1 MRKADR
7 ICALVIL
14 GIGLVAVLDA
24 RRYGIFGWG
33 AAGPEPGLYPFLLGM
48 GVIVGSLVILGQTYL
63 RARQAAPSE
72 PFIPPGALKPI
83 LSVAIPA
90 ALTLFLTEFIGLYLA
105 SGLYLAV
112 YMRWIGKHRW
122 ITVAA
127 CSILIPLSGYIL
139 FDKVFLIPVPEGS
152 LTSRLGLGF

>member
-1 MRKADR
+1 MLILA
-7 ICALVIL
+7 IGTVVI
-14 GIGLVAVLDA
+14 LDA
-24 RRYGIFGWG
+24 RQYGIFGWG
-33 AAGPEPGLYPFLLGM
+33 SAGPQPGLYPFLLGI
-48 GVIVGSLVILGQTYL
+48 GVIAGGLVVVGQTVL
-63 RARQAAPSE
+63 RAPRAEAGE

-90 ALTLFLTEFIGLYLA
+90 ALTLVLTQFIGLYLA

-112 YMRWIGKHRW
+112 YMRWIGRHRW

-139 FDKVFLIPVPEGS
+139 FDKLFLIPVPEGS
-152 LTSRLGLGF
+152 LTGRLGLGF

>member
-1 MRKADR
+1 MRKADT
-7 ICALVIL
+7 ICALVVLAI
-14 GIGLVAVLDA
+14 GITAVLDA

-33 AAGPEPGLYPFLLGM
+33 AAGPEPGLYPFMLGI

-63 RARQAAPSE
+63 RARRAEPAE
-72 PFIPPGALKPI
+72 PFIPPGALRPI

-90 ALTLFLTEFIGLYLA
+90 ALMLFLTEFIGLYLA

-127 CSILIPLSGYIL
+127 CSILIPLAGYIM
-139 FDKVFLIPVPEGS
+139 FDKWFLIPVPEGS

>member
-1 MRKADR
+1 MRKADT

-14 GIGLVAVLDA
+14 AIGLVAVLDA

-33 AAGPEPGLYPFLLGM
+33 AAGPEPGLYPFLLGG
-48 GVIVGSLVILGQTYL
+48 GVIVGSLMILGQAYL
-63 RARQAAPSE
+63 RSPRDE
-72 PFIPPGALKPI
+72 PDEAFIPPGALKPI
-83 LSVAIPA
+83 LCVAIPA
-90 ALTLFLTEFIGLYLA
+90 ALMLFLTEFIGLYLA

-112 YMRWIGKHRW
+112 YMRWIGKYRW

-127 CSILIPLSGYIL
+127 YSILIPLAGYIM
-139 FDKVFLIPVPEGS
+139 FEKWFLIPVPEGS

>member
-1 MRKADR
+1 MRTAER
-7 ICALVIL
+7 TCAAVIL
-14 GIGLVAVLDA
+14 ALGLVAVLDA

-33 AAGPEPGLYPFLLGM
+33 AAGPEPGLYLFLLGT
-48 GVIVGSLVILGQTYL
+48 GLIVGSLVVLGQTYL
-63 RARQAAPSE
+63 RARRADGDE

-83 LSVAIPA
+83 LSVAVPA
-90 ALTLFLTEFIGLYLA
+90 ALMLFLTEFIGLYLA

-122 ITVAA
+122 GTVAA

-139 FDKVFLIPVPEGS
+139 FDKLFLIPVPEGS

>member
-1 MRKADR
+1 MRKADT

-14 GIGLVAVLDA
+14 AIGLVAVLDA

-33 AAGPEPGLYPFLLGM
+33 AAGPEPGLYPFLLGAA
-48 GVIVGSLVILGQTYL
+48 VIVGSLAILGQAYL
-63 RARQAAPSE
+63 RSHRDE
-72 PFIPPGALKPI
+72 PDEAFIPPGALKPI
-83 LSVAIPA
+83 LCVAIPA
-90 ALTLFLTEFIGLYLA
+90 ALMLFLTEFIGLYLA

-112 YMRWIGKHRW
+112 YMRWIGKYRW
-122 ITVAA
+122 ITVAVY
-127 CSILIPLSGYIL
+127 SILIPLSGYIL